1 MNFVKSTL
9 AVAAIALAFG
19 ATAASAADAT
29 LGDCNKMATQVNQ
42 ALNANESST
51 SYKDA
56 QKQKQL
62 GSYYCTMA
70 SYQKGVDHYNQALTL
85 LGKK

>member
-1 MNFVKSTL
+1 MNFVKSML
-9 AVAAIALAFG
+9 AVGTIALAFG

-42 ALNANESST
+42 ALNANEMST

-70 SYQKGVDHYNQALTL
+70 AYQKGVDHYNQALTL